1 MAGRACAYADIDGD
15 GTLDVVLVANGGP
28 ARLLRNEG
36 ATGNHWIRLTL
47 EGDGKRTNTSAI
59 GARVKL
65 TAGGKVQQR
74 EVTSA
79 RGYLSQ
85 SELPV
90 TFGLGPET
98 KVDKVTIRWP
108 GKDGGETVLTDV
120 EVDRERHVPQRK

>member
-1 MAGRACAYADIDGD
+1 
-15 GTLDVVLVANGGP
+15 L
-28 ARLLRNEG
+28 
-36 ATGNHWIRLTL
+36 L
-47 EGDGKRTNTSAI
+47 EGDGKRSNKIAI
-59 GARVKL
+59 GARVTL
-65 TAGGKVQQR
+65 EAGGLVQHR

-90 TFGLGPET
+90 TFGLGQET

-120 EVDRERHVPQRK
+120 QVDQARPVVQGK